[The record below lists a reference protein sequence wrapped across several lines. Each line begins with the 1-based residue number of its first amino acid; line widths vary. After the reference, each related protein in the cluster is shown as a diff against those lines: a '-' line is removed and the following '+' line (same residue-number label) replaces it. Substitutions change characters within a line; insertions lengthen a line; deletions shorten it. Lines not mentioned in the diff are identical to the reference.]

1 MNNIKR
7 SIIFPKELDS
17 IINDMTERYSYQT
30 KSKLIIELL
39 ELGILKFN
47 EDLNRNAKI
56 DEMLNKINFLLEK
69 IPNIEKFF
77 SYLENHLFK
86 YLDSQEQK
94 NIKNYLKTLHN
105 KKQLNEILTIKNN
118 HHKKV
123 TKI

>member
-17 IINDMTERYSYQT
+17 IINGMTERYFYQT

-56 DEMLNKINFLLEK
+56 DEILNKINFLLEK
-69 IPNIEKFF
+69 MDK
-77 SYLENHLFK
+77 
-86 YLDSQEQK
+86 
-94 NIKNYLKTLHN
+94 
-105 KKQLNEILTIKNN
+105 
-118 HHKKV
+118 
-123 TKI
+123 

>member
-17 IINDMTERYSYQT
+17 IINDMTKRYSYQT

-69 IPNIEKFF
+69 MDK
-77 SYLENHLFK
+77 
-86 YLDSQEQK
+86 
-94 NIKNYLKTLHN
+94 
-105 KKQLNEILTIKNN
+105 
-118 HHKKV
+118 
-123 TKI
+123 